1 MAFAGALLATAVV
14 HRLGHD
20 GDRTQI
26 GLMLLAGIA
35 VNAVVGAAI
44 GLLSQISTDAQVRNL
59 LFWSFGSLGGAS
71 WRTLAIAAP
80 LVLVSVALLVRLAP
94 ALNALLLGE
103 AEAGHLGIAVERTQ
117 RIAVIASAL
126 AVGASVSVAGLI
138 GFVGLVVPHML
149 RLALGP
155 DHKLLLPGSAL
166 LGAMLLVIADLVAR
180 AGGRAGRAADRHRH
194 RADRRAVLPVAAAP
208 RARARRAR
216 VIALTD
222 VHVALGGRAVLR
234 GVSLGLRA
242 GEVLA
247 LVGPNGAGK
256 STLLRVASGER
267 TPDAGQVEVNGRPL
281 RSMHPAHWSRRRA
294 VLPQRSSLAFPFTVG
309 EVVGSAARRTTRTPA
324 PPTTRARWRG
334 RCARPASK
342 RWPSAATRSSRAASS
357 SACSSRASWRQLDPG
372 HDEREP
378 RLLFLDEPVARLD
391 PAYQHGLLSLA
402 RRVAQRGI
410 GVLAVLH
417 DLNLAA
423 QYADR
428 IAVLQHGVVRAKGT
442 PTEVLTRELVAEAF
456 DLDVRVVPH
465 PCFDCPLLVTEA
477 RAHAREGDRLLPV

>member
-1 MAFAGALLATAVV
+1 M
-14 HRLGHD
+14 
-20 GDRTQI
+20 
-26 GLMLLAGIA
+26 
-35 VNAVVGAAI
+35 
-44 GLLSQISTDAQVRNL
+44 
-59 LFWSFGSLGGAS
+59 
-71 WRTLAIAAP
+71 
-80 LVLVSVALLVRLAP
+80 
-94 ALNALLLGE
+94 
-103 AEAGHLGIAVERTQ
+103 
-117 RIAVIASAL
+117 
-126 AVGASVSVAGLI
+126 
-138 GFVGLVVPHML
+138 
-149 RLALGP
+149 
-155 DHKLLLPGSAL
+155 
-166 LGAMLLVIADLVAR
+166 
-180 AGGRAGRAADRHRH
+180 
-194 RADRRAVLPVAAAP
+194 
-208 RARARRAR
+208 
-216 VIALTD
+216 IALTD

-247 LVGPNGAGK
+247 LTGPNGAGK

-309 EVVGSAARRTTRTPA
+309 EVVEL
-324 PPTTRARWRG
+324 G
-334 RCARPASK
+334 RSPHYASARPADDA
-342 RWPSAATRSSRAASS
+342 RAVAWAMRAAGVEALAERRDPQLSGGEQQRVQL
-357 SACSSRASWRQLDPG
+357 ARILAQLDPG

-378 RLLFLDEPVARLD
+378 RWLFLDEPVAGLD

-428 IAVLQHGVVRAKGT
+428 IAVLQHGVVRAEGT

-477 RAHAREGDRLLPV
+477 RAHSREGDRLLPV